1 VDDAYRRTPE
11 DDNFIAQVLIPPV
24 LARIKQPDER
34 TAFPVKSTQVRPIV
48 GIAVVT
54 GETQVSAFVSS
65 AFGFL
70 FLCIRGQKP
79 QTRARSGG
87 YARSGGIKRI
97 FSN

>member
-1 VDDAYRRTPE
+1 MDDAYRRTPE

-70 FLCIRGQKP
+70 FLWIRGQKP
-79 QTRARSGG
+79 QTALAPGAMPAAAG
-87 YARSGGIKRI
+87 
-97 FSN
+97 